1 MLWCC
6 WVMGCGSFKVPML
19 RLQNW
24 SCAEKAAFQDKV
36 LNGCNLYPSTLWR
49 SIAWNFWRCDVE
61 WKRGKKTPSPPC
73 CDDRGTRDN
82 VTAYI
87 EFPVDNR
94 CRYWRWLGMCRIR
107 GTISEM
113 RRGCG
118 CRKSEC
124 GSSKS
129 PNRDS
134 SLGTPCVVVPTSTP
148 SKYDIRNEG
157 DVDDQGVCL
166 RRVETKREREL
177 KPGGWIARRGRF
189 SWVAFRS
196 GCLAEGMD
204 VQFLFEEGQKSQ
216 AGGGACRKTAWA
228 SSAGSQ
234 KKNVFGQE
242 IPALGSN
249 PRAQRLVIF
258 NLKGAKV
265 GVEPFRPYKPSSR
278 G

>member
-1 MLWCC
+1 
-6 WVMGCGSFKVPML
+6 ML
-19 RLQNW
+19 RVQNW

-36 LNGCNLYPSTLWR
+36 LNGCNLYPSTVWG

-61 WKRGKKTPSPPC
+61 WKRGKKTLSPPC

-94 CRYWRWLGMCRIR
+94 CRYWGWLGRCAESAAPFLR
-107 GTISEM
+107 
-113 RRGCG
+113 CG
-118 CRKSEC
+118 GGAGAGKANAVHR
-124 GSSKS
+124 KS

-157 DVDDQGVCL
+157 DVHDQGVCP

-189 SWVAFRS
+189 LLGRISL
-196 GCLAEGMD
+196 G
-204 VQFLFEEGQKSQ
+204 LF
-216 AGGGACRKTAWA
+216 GGGHGRSISFRGRTEI
-228 SSAGSQ
+228 AGRRGCVPE
-234 KKNVFGQE
+234 NR
-242 IPALGSN
+242 LG
-249 PRAQRLVIF
+249 
-258 NLKGAKV
+258 K
-265 GVEPFRPYKPSSR
+265 SSR
-278 G
+278 FPKKRMYLARKSLPWGRTQELSDS